1 MLARLQTVFLLLAL
15 LATPPDLVTR
25 VSALSKDDCHGI
37 CCPSRAG
44 HVASEQNHARSSR
57 SSGHAAK
64 FCPNGLAGHYAICL
78 VKSKQKIVYEIVAP
92 LRPAVLAEPPCIAG
106 PQLSAQALPAHA
118 KFMLPGFLLAPFEP
132 PRS

>member
-1 MLARLQTVFLLLAL
+1 MLARHQTVFLLLAL

-25 VSALSKDDCHGI
+25 VSALSNDDCHDVY
-37 CCPSRAG
+37 CPPRAG
-44 HVASEQNHARSSR
+44 HVASEQNHARSS
-57 SSGHAAK
+57 GHVAK

-92 LRPAVLAEPPCIAG
+92 LRPAVLAAPPCIAG

-118 KFMLPGFLLAPFEP
+118 KFMLPGFLPAPFEP

>member
-44 HVASEQNHARSSR
+44 HV
-57 SSGHAAK
+57 AK

-106 PQLSAQALPAHA
+106 PQLSAQAIPVHA
-118 KFMLPGFLLAPFEP
+118 KFMLPGFLPAPFQP

>member
-1 MLARLQTVFLLLAL
+1 MLSRLQTVFLLLAL
-15 LATPPDLVTR
+15 LAIPPDLVTR

-44 HVASEQNHARSSR
+44 HVASEQNHAH
-57 SSGHAAK
+57 SSGHVAEV
-64 FCPNGLAGHYAICL
+64 CPNGLAGHYAICL

-106 PQLSAQALPAHA
+106 PPLSAQALPVHA
-118 KFMLPGFLLAPFEP
+118 KFMLPGFLPAPFQP

>member
-44 HVASEQNHARSSR
+44 HVAPEQNHARSS
-57 SSGHAAK
+57 GHGAK
-64 FCPNGLAGHYAICL
+64 ICPNGLAGHYAICL

-92 LRPAVLAEPPCIAG
+92 LRPAVLSAPPCIAG
-106 PQLSAQALPAHA
+106 AQLSAQALPARA
-118 KFMLPGFLLAPFEP
+118 KFMFPGFLPAPFQP